1 MVSFQYNV
9 VLKTEV
15 YTMKHTRRCPKCGSN
30 EIYRV
35 EAVVG
40 NGYGSG
46 NVIPTGLLGVIKVNR
61 YVCGNCGFCEEWIDE
76 KEVNALKRKFPRV

>member
-1 MVSFQYNV
+1 
-9 VLKTEV
+9 
-15 YTMKHTRRCPKCGSN
+15 MKNMKKCPKCGGL

-61 YVCGNCGFCEEWIDE
+61 YVRGRCGYAEEYIEGKDLE
-76 KEVNALKRKFPRV
+76 TLRRKFPRA